1 MYVNLQERNINVGF
15 KTVEYENSALIISER
30 VESGKNLW
38 YALQWE

>member
-1 MYVNLQERNINVGF
+1 MWTCVQERNTNVGF